1 MLLIKL
7 KMLYIRFFVF
17 HPFSSCYTQVSLAAL
32 GPRLGGFS
40 CGGGVGGTVTVS
52 HDLLES
58 FAGRNIVFM

>member
-7 KMLYIRFFVF
+7 KMLYIHFFVF
-17 HPFSSCYTQVSLAAL
+17 HPFSSCYTHVSLDAL
-32 GPRLGGFS
+32 GPRLGGFF
-40 CGGGVGGTVTVS
+40 CGGGVGGTATVS